1 MRRLLAALAVGCGL
15 LTGAT
20 ASAAPQLYTDKPVA
34 VAVEARALPGFEIGA
49 AERRV
54 FGRLAYLGGLELS
67 SSFKGF
73 GGLSGLSM
81 RPDGSGFVA
90 ITDKGYWL
98 EATLRYE
105 GSKPAGVETARIGPI
120 LDARGRPLA
129 LSYAGDTEAVAGA
142 FGKGPGGDLHVS
154 IERRNRVLRFPYG
167 RSGMAAR
174 GTDLS
179 LPPAIQAIQHNKGLE
194 ALAVLPEGGPHAG
207 ALLAVAEHAPEG
219 DAAAWLLGPPGTPG
233 FTLRLGQGWSVTDAV
248 ALPGGEVLL
257 LQRRYAGML
266 DIGMRLASFRA
277 GAIRPGAVIEPTALL
292 SADLGYQIDNMEG
305 LGAHRTADGRTVLTI
320 VSDDNFSTLQRT
332 LLLQFELRPEGQART
347 GGE

>member
-1 MRRLLAALAVGCGL
+1 MRRALAALVVGAGL
-15 LTGAT
+15 LTGA
-20 ASAAPQLYTDKPVA
+20 AAFGAPPLSTDQPVLI
-34 VAVEARALPGFEIGA
+34 AVEARALPGFEVGA
-49 AERRV
+49 SDRRG
-54 FGRLAYLGGLELS
+54 FGRLVFLGGLELS

-90 ITDKGYWL
+90 VTDKGYWL

-105 GSKPAGVETARIGPI
+105 GSRLAGIEAARIGPL
-120 LDARGRPLA
+120 LDSRGRPLA
-129 LSYAGDTEAVAGA
+129 SSSAGDAEAVAGT
-142 FGKGPGGDLHVS
+142 FGKGPAGELHVS

-174 GTDLS
+174 GTDLA
-179 LPPAIQAIQHNKGLE
+179 LPPAVQALAHNKGLE
-194 ALAVLPEGGPHAG
+194 ALTVLPEAGPYAG
-207 ALLAVAEHAPEG
+207 VLLAIAENAPEG
-219 DAAAWLLGPPGTPG
+219 EAPAWLLGPAGAPA

-248 ALPGGEVLL
+248 ALPGGEVIL
-257 LQRRYAGML
+257 LQRRHAGML

-277 GAIRPGAVIEPTALL
+277 GAIRPGAAIEPSALL
-292 SADLGYQIDNMEG
+292 SADLGHQIDNMEG
-305 LGAHRTADGRTVLTI
+305 LGAHRAADGRIVLTI

-347 GGE
+347 GGG